1 MHPSTQKTPQRQK
14 LLQINNK
21 CLKQMLIEVLSRI
34 AVRTG
39 MIWRPSSYV
48 KLVQPTTQPKQTN
61 PQTNPN
67 ATLLRVIIVNIYTYR
82 AAQDVRPSRW
92 VSKS

>member
-1 MHPSTQKTPQRQK
+1 
-14 LLQINNK
+14 
-21 CLKQMLIEVLSRI
+21 MLIEVLSRI

-61 PQTNPN
+61 PQPN
-67 ATLLRVIIVNIYTYR
+67 LHTTLLRNIIIVNIYIG
-82 AAQDVRPSRW
+82 QHQ
-92 VSKS
+92 K